1 MMATSADSPLHNQ
14 LMEDLYHRFRP
25 MPGHDPAERGR
36 GSIPIEL
43 FYDLIYVIAFGFAAG
58 ELAHFLA
65 EGAGWSAVGAY
76 IFAVWAVSWAWMNF
90 NWFASA
96 YSNDD
101 ALFRVATFVQM
112 IGVLVLTFGL
122 PVSFLAAA
130 HGQSPNNMLMV
141 IGYAIMR
148 VPLIALWIRAS
159 RQDPARRQT
168 AIAYSIVIGVAQVG
182 WLLTAILP
190 LLPGVGI
197 TALIVLAAAEMIA
210 PVVIERKFG
219 LTPWN
224 AGHIAERFG
233 LLTII
238 TLGEVVAAT
247 TMAVAALTQVQ
258 GWTLSAVVIAASGII
273 LASALWWAYSLVP
286 SRTILEEWPERTFAW
301 RYAHLLLFGAISAV
315 GAGLHVAALAVE
327 DGHLTLLL
335 VAVALVVPVAAVIIM
350 IFVTWSVLL
359 RSFDLTHLPLLIL
372 TLIPLA
378 AAIVVGVVANSDHI
392 NPDEPSDVVSLVTVI
407 GLVALSAVIEVV
419 GHEMVG
425 SKHTIRAV
433 KAQAAA

>member
-190 LLPGVGI
+190 LLPG
-197 TALIVLAAAEMIA
+197 
-210 PVVIERKFG
+210 
-219 LTPWN
+219 
-224 AGHIAERFG
+224 
-233 LLTII
+233 
-238 TLGEVVAAT
+238 
-247 TMAVAALTQVQ
+247 
-258 GWTLSAVVIAASGII
+258 SASQ
-273 LASALWWAYSLVP
+273 
-286 SRTILEEWPERTFAW
+286 R
-301 RYAHLLLFGAISAV
+301 
-315 GAGLHVAALAVE
+315 
-327 DGHLTLLL
+327 
-335 VAVALVVPVAAVIIM
+335 
-350 IFVTWSVLL
+350 
-359 RSFDLTHLPLLIL
+359 
-372 TLIPLA
+372 
-378 AAIVVGVVANSDHI
+378 
-392 NPDEPSDVVSLVTVI
+392 
-407 GLVALSAVIEVV
+407 
-419 GHEMVG
+419 
-425 SKHTIRAV
+425 
-433 KAQAAA
+433 